1 MATSLDDNAAAEDK
15 FAYTASEIFS
25 IVSPYVFHT
34 HAPRVF
40 SEISEA
46 LRRAQD
52 ASAEVMARLE
62 ASETAQEEQRRMR
75 AAEARGYVSR
85 LRELQAL
92 MKARVER
99 EIEGAKARKSLKRK
113 LEEECVRSARL
124 EQGLADAEDKQRR
137 LRRKFA
143 SEKKALEQW
152 WRSTLDQAVVSA
164 RETERSKASAKVE
177 GAMVRRLRS
186 LSTDVATLKG
196 KLKLLQEENAT
207 YAEALHARTPP
218 LSSGPL
224 KDGRDRLPRSGS
236 FGRRAKSEIS
246 RLSASAAA
254 AAAMDERSTAGSEE
268 NSPRSKVSSTLTEF
282 ISGISERGLDLAV
295 RLRKSISEHASGL
308 GFSPRVSRR
317 RRFFSGEDEDEEGE
331 YEEEEE
337 GDINGGG
344 RAGFDVDF
352 SWHPGH
358 FSEPSGT
365 QEQVQQTCE
374 IVMQGEGA
382 AGFAEGTVSPA
393 ATPTAVTSATGRYRL
408 DQQAT
413 PPPPPPPPPLTE
425 VSPAAA
431 DTHAPSVAKE
441 RAHAG
446 SKRRG
451 LGPFRSPFRGAVV
464 TEAPSPITPGSGR
477 TALDPARNNSSGGD
491 LFLNSPTGTTAAL
504 SGRRRHQRSLGGGAA
519 GGSNDPSLRALL
531 ASGEFFRSTE
541 GRVEGAGGTSND
553 KPSRASDKGLER
565 ERAATTSGARQAE
578 RTTPPEHIGRG
589 EPRRFERGNDKNPAA
604 VAGPPPVGGEREDH
618 PVCGAPSSIHR
629 GGSSGSGVGR
639 GDLGGGFEVQGVG
652 HEGRGVGNF
661 EVEGGGCGARPSSC
675 ADPAAAV
682 VVAGGCVHGGA
693 GEAVTGVV
701 VEYDEEAHVSAS
713 LVDEDG
719 LAGARRDEGLRHDR
733 HHPLDTTSIVGGG
746 PGGRISGSCTSAGAC
761 DARGEEGTGGGA
773 VDHRRA
779 GGDRSPRRRER
790 LPQQSAA
797 GPASARPEEDS
808 LLSSTTAAV
817 SSNPDMG
824 PCRRQ
829 RLDDLFPPK
838 DASAG
843 DIAAPAAA
851 TVVPRTDD
859 GGAGTGAGKGTQ
871 RLPLDDLLRDMWA
884 VSSAEG

>member
-1 MATSLDDNAAAEDK
+1 MQK
-15 FAYTASEIFS
+15 
-25 IVSPYVFHT
+25 
-34 HAPRVF
+34 
-40 SEISEA
+40 
-46 LRRAQD
+46 
-52 ASAEVMARLE
+52 
-62 ASETAQEEQRRMR
+62 EEQRRMR

-177 GAMVRRLRS
+177 GVMVRRLRS
-186 LSTDVATLKG
+186 LSTEVAALKG
-196 KLKLLQEENAT
+196 KLKLLQEENAK
-207 YAEALHARTPP
+207 YAEALRASTPRP
-218 LSSGPL
+218 SSGPL
-224 KDGRDRLPRSGS
+224 KDDGDRLPRSES

-254 AAAMDERSTAGSEE
+254 AAAMDERSTAGSAE
-268 NSPRSKVSSTLTEF
+268 NSPRSKVSSTLSEF

-317 RRFFSGEDEDEEGE
+317 RRFFSGEDEEDEN
-331 YEEEEE
+331 EEEEE

-344 RAGFDVDF
+344 SAGFDVDF
-352 SWHPGH
+352 PWHPGH
-358 FSEPSGT
+358 FSEPSST
-365 QEQVQQTCE
+365 QEQAQQTCA
-374 IVMQGEGA
+374 IAMPGEGA
-382 AGFAEGTVSPA
+382 AAFAEGTVSPV
-393 ATPTAVTSATGRYRL
+393 ATPTAVPSSTGRYRL

-413 PPPPPPPPPLTE
+413 TPPPPPSPLTR
-425 VSPAAA
+425 VSAAA
-431 DTHAPSVAKE
+431 AVDTHAPSVAKE
-441 RAHAG
+441 GAHAG

-451 LGPFRSPFRGAVV
+451 LGPFRSSFRGAAV
-464 TEAPSPITPGSGR
+464 TEAPSPVTPGSGR
-477 TALDPARNNSSGGD
+477 TALDPARNNSGGGG
-491 LFLNSPTGTTAAL
+491 LFVKAPAGTTPAL
-504 SGRRRHQRSLGGGAA
+504 SSRRRRQRSLGGGAA

-531 ASGEFFRSTE
+531 ASGELFRSTG
-541 GRVEGAGGTSND
+541 GRVEGSGGGSGND
-553 KPSRASDKGLER
+553 KPSRASDNGLER
-565 ERAATTSGARQAE
+565 ERAATTSGAQQAG
-578 RTTPPEHIGRG
+578 RITPPEHNGRG
-589 EPRRFERGNDKNPAA
+589 EPRGLERGNDKNPAA
-604 VAGPPPVGGEREDH
+604 VAGPPPVGGGGENQ
-618 PVCGAPSSIHR
+618 PASSFHR

-639 GDLGGGFEVQGVG
+639 GDLSGGFELQGVG
-652 HEGRGVGNF
+652 HEGRGVGDF
-661 EVEGGGCGARPSSC
+661 EGERGGCGARPSSC

-682 VVAGGCVHGGA
+682 VVAGCCVHDGT

-701 VEYDEEAHVSAS
+701 VECDEEAHVSAG
-713 LVDEDG
+713 LIDEDG
-719 LAGARRDEGLRHDR
+719 LAGARRDEGLRHAR
-733 HHPLDTTSIVGGG
+733 HYPLDTTSIVGGG
-746 PGGRISGSCTSAGAC
+746 SGGRASGSCSSAGAC
-761 DARGEEGTGGGA
+761 DARGEGGTGGGLA
-773 VDHRRA
+773 DHRA

-797 GPASARPEEDS
+797 GPASDPPEEDF
-808 LLSSTTAAV
+808 LLFSTTAAV

-824 PCRRQ
+824 PRRRK

-838 DASAG
+838 DTSAG
-843 DIAAPAAA
+843 DIAAPVA
-851 TVVPRTDD
+851 TVVPRTQD
-859 GGAGTGAGKGTQ
+859 GGAAGAGKGTQ

>member
-1 MATSLDDNAAAEDK
+1 
-15 FAYTASEIFS
+15 
-25 IVSPYVFHT
+25 
-34 HAPRVF
+34 
-40 SEISEA
+40 
-46 LRRAQD
+46 
-52 ASAEVMARLE
+52 
-62 ASETAQEEQRRMR
+62 
-75 AAEARGYVSR
+75 
-85 LRELQAL
+85 
-92 MKARVER
+92 
-99 EIEGAKARKSLKRK
+99 RK

-124 EQGLADAEDKQRR
+124 EQGLADAENKQKR

-164 RETERSKASAKVE
+164 RETERSKGSAKVE

-186 LSTDVATLKG
+186 LSTEMATLKA

-207 YAEALHARTPP
+207 YAEALRARTPP

-224 KDGRDRLPRSGS
+224 KDDRDRLPRSES

-337 GDINGGG
+337 EEEGGVNGGG
-344 RAGFDVDF
+344 SAGFDVDF

-365 QEQVQQTCE
+365 HEQVQQTCA
-374 IVMQGEGA
+374 IAMPGEGA

-393 ATPTAVTSATGRYRL
+393 ATPTTVTSATGRYRL

-413 PPPPPPPPPLTE
+413 PPPPSPLTG

-431 DTHAPSVAKE
+431 VDTHAPSVAKE
-441 RAHAG
+441 GAHAG

-451 LGPFRSPFRGAVV
+451 LGPFRSPFRGAAV

-477 TALDPARNNSSGGD
+477 TALDRTRNNAGGGD
-491 LFLNSPTGTTAAL
+491 LFVKSPAGTTAAL
-504 SGRRRHQRSLGGGAA
+504 SSRRRRQRSLGGGAA

-531 ASGEFFRSTE
+531 ASGELFISTG
-541 GRVEGAGGTSND
+541 GRVEGAGGGSGND
-553 KPSRASDKGLER
+553 KPSRASDNGLER
-565 ERAATTSGARQAE
+565 ERAATTSGAQQTE
-578 RTTPPEHIGRG
+578 RTTPPEHNGRG
-589 EPRRFERGNDKNPAA
+589 EPRRLERGNDGNPTA
-604 VAGPPPVGGEREDH
+604 VAEPPPVGGGGNNQ
-618 PVCGAPSSIHR
+618 PVCGAPSSFHR
-629 GGSSGSGVGR
+629 GGSSGNGVGR
-639 GDLGGGFEVQGVG
+639 GDLSGGFEVQGVG

-661 EVEGGGCGARPSSC
+661 EGEGGGCGSRPSSC

-682 VVAGGCVHGGA
+682 VVAGGCVRGGA

-701 VEYDEEAHVSAS
+701 VECDEEAHVSAG

-719 LAGARRDEGLRHDR
+719 PAGARRDEGLRYDR
-733 HHPLDTTSIVGGG
+733 HHTTSIVGGG
-746 PGGRISGSCTSAGAC
+746 SGGRTSGSCSGTGAC
-761 DARGEEGTGGGA
+761 EARGEGGTGGGL
-773 VDHRRA
+773 VDHRA
-779 GGDRSPRRRER
+779 GGDRSARRRER

-797 GPASARPEEDS
+797 GPASAPPPEEDS

-824 PCRRQ
+824 PRRRQ

-838 DASAG
+838 
-843 DIAAPAAA
+843 
-851 TVVPRTDD
+851 
-859 GGAGTGAGKGTQ
+859 
-871 RLPLDDLLRDMWA
+871 
-884 VSSAEG
+884 